1 MSINIDLP
9 VAMTFVFKMSGTK
22 LLFRYFLDFLNCD
35 FFYINEGERV
45 RQSEGGREREI
56 GERDRI

>member
-1 MSINIDLP
+1 
-9 VAMTFVFKMSGTK
+9 MTFVFKMSGTK

-35 FFYINEGERV
+35 FLDINEGEKV